1 MFYSLPLSLEV
12 LFLQRIIYFKLVIL
26 HWVIADLQ
34 CCDRLRWTARDS
46 AMRVHVCILPQTPL
60 STRLPQNI
68 KQSSLCAVPG
78 ELCLLVIHV
87 KQASVHLSTPNSL
100 SSPPT
105 ILPPDPSSSFPNP
118 VSLFLFPKEVHLCH
132 FFTRLIYNC
141 GVIRLIM
148 LLLLSHF
155 SRVRLCA
162 TP

>member
-1 MFYSLPLSLEV
+1 MSASDPNAKDTSGQWPGFLQVAGGGGFVFYSLPLSLEV

-68 KQSSLCAVPG
+68 KQSSLCAVRG

-87 KQASVHLSTPNSL
+87 KQASVHLSTP
-100 SSPPT
+100 
-105 ILPPDPSSSFPNP
+105 
-118 VSLFLFPKEVHLCH
+118 K
-132 FFTRLIYNC
+132 
-141 GVIRLIM
+141 
-148 LLLLSHF
+148 
-155 SRVRLCA
+155 
-162 TP
+162 